1 MAGEIQPIHLSL
13 IDLLNKR
20 LFTIPDYQRSYSWST
35 RQRKD
40 LFDDIEDVW
49 SQDEEDSS
57 HFMATVVCLRVADNV
72 EVGRTDV
79 VTLLDIV
86 DGQQRLTT
94 LIILLNAIR
103 YALDETD
110 DDQKRSRVRLKE
122 LLVKPEGDNLLLLQ
136 TNQDTSFFFQNYM
149 LDGDAP
155 DPSTAETLAD
165 RHLLTAIQECK
176 SFVQDW
182 PEDNRDLLDL
192 VALIQNRLT
201 FILHEIADEK
211 TVYTVFEVLNSRG
224 IEVSWLDRL
233 KSILMGEAFK
243 LKEDVTRENLIKY
256 LHRTWGNIYSILGL
270 RQGLSPEALRFAAT
284 LHLPAKPSKALGEPD
299 SVDELRRVAT
309 DAKSIRRVAA
319 WLLKITQACDAVKSD
334 VRQDAVTQ
342 ITQARLLAVAL
353 HAKKMDDRRRGELL
367 EIWERVSFRIY
378 GLWDKD
384 ARTGVGDYVRLAW
397 EIINENVSTKEIG
410 ARLLAIGSP
419 YPIEGAI
426 KGLRKTNCYSGWTED
441 LRYLLFRYE
450 EHLAKERRKRVDNAQ
465 WELVWS
471 RNASL
476 SIEHVWPQSAAP
488 EDVKHT
494 LGNLML
500 LPPGRNSQLGD
511 QKPRD
516 KAESY
521 RETGFYHA
529 TEVAGMLD
537 SAPWNRKACAQ
548 RERKILE
555 WVSQEWAD

>member
-1 MAGEIQPIHLSL
+1 MAEEIQPRHLSL
-13 IDLLNKR
+13 IDLLDKR
-20 LFTIPDYQRSYSWST
+20 LFTIPDYQRSYSWPT

-40 LFDDIEDVW
+40 LFDDIEAVW
-49 SQDEEDSS
+49 SEVDEDSI
-57 HFMATVVCLRVADNV
+57 HFMATVVCLRHGRERLGTNV
-72 EVGRTDV
+72 MTK
-79 VTLLDIV
+79 LDIV

-110 DDQKRSRVRLKE
+110 DDQKRNAVELKE
-122 LLVKPEGDNLLLLQ
+122 LLVKPVGDNLLLLQ
-136 TNQDTSFFFQNYM
+136 TNQDTSHFFSNYM
-149 LDGDAP
+149 RSGAAP
-155 DPSTAETLAD
+155 DPSTAKTLAD

-176 SFVQDW
+176 RFVQDW
-182 PEDNRDLLDL
+182 SSTDDRDLLEL
-192 VALIQNRLT
+192 AALIKNRLT

-233 KSILMGEAFK
+233 KSILMGEAFN
-243 LKEDVTRENLIKY
+243 LEEDVTRKALIKDLY
-256 LHRTWGNIYSILGL
+256 RIWGDIYSTLGL
-270 RQGLSPEALRFAAT
+270 RQGLSTEALRFAAT
-284 LHLPAKPSKALGEPD
+284 LHLPTKPSKSLGEQD
-299 SVDELRRVAT
+299 AVDELRRVAV
-309 DAKSIRRVAA
+309 DAKSIRKVAE
-319 WLLKITQACDAVKSD
+319 WLLKVTQACDAVKSD
-334 VRQDAVTQ
+334 IRQDAVTQ

-353 HAKKMDDRRRGELL
+353 YAKDMEKRRRRELL
-367 EIWERVSFRIY
+367 GIWEKVSFRIY

-397 EIINENVSTKEIG
+397 EVVNENVPAKEIR
-410 ARLLAIGSP
+410 ARLLAIGSC
-419 YPIEGAI
+419 YPIQGAI
-426 KGLRKTNCYSGWTED
+426 KGLRKTNCYSGWTDD

-450 EHLAKERRKRVDNAQ
+450 EHLAKERQKKVDNVQ

-476 SIEHVWPQSAAP
+476 SIEHIWPQSEAP

-511 QKPRD
+511 QSPSD
-516 KAESY
+516 KASSY

-529 TEVAGMLD
+529 AEVADMLD
-537 SAPWNRKACAQ
+537 GASWGKRACEK
-548 RERKILE
+548 RELQILE
-555 WVSQEWAD
+555 WVKQEWAD

>member
-1 MAGEIQPIHLSL
+1 MAEEIQPKHLSL

-20 LFTIPDYQRSYSWST
+20 LFTIPDYQRSYSWSS

-40 LFDDIEDVW
+40 LFDDIEEVW
-49 SQDEEDSS
+49 AEEDEDSI
-57 HFMATVVCLRVADNV
+57 HFMATVVCLRIDDRVKL
-72 EVGRTDV
+72 GRTDV
-79 VTLLDIV
+79 ATLLDIV

-110 DDQKRSRVRLKE
+110 DDQKRSAVELQE
-122 LLVKPEGDNLLLLQ
+122 LLVKPVGDNLLLLQ
-136 TNQDTSFFFQNYM
+136 TNQDTSRFFSNYM
-149 LDGDAP
+149 RHGAAP
-155 DPSTAETLAD
+155 DPSTAKTLAD
-165 RHLLTAIQECK
+165 RDLLTAIQESK
-176 SFVQDW
+176 NFVRGW
-182 PEDNRDLLDL
+182 SAGNRDLLDL
-192 VALIQNRLT
+192 AALIKNRLT

-224 IEVSWLDRL
+224 IAVSWIDRL

-243 LKEDVTRENLIKY
+243 LEEDVTRKTLIDD
-256 LHRTWGNIYSILGL
+256 LHRIWGEIYSTLGL
-270 RQGLSPEALRFAAT
+270 RQGLSTEALRFAAT
-284 LHLPAKPSKALGEPD
+284 LHLATKPSKPLGEQD

-309 DAKSIRRVAA
+309 DAKSIRKVAE
-319 WLLKITQACDAVKSD
+319 WLLKVTQACHEVKSD

-353 HAKKMDDRRRGELL
+353 HAKDMEERRRRELL
-367 EIWERVSFRIY
+367 AIWEKVSFRIY

-397 EIINENVSTKEIG
+397 EVINEDLSVEETR
-410 ARLLAIGSP
+410 ARILAIGSW
-419 YPIEGAI
+419 YPVQEAI
-426 KGLRKTNCYSGWTED
+426 KGLRKTNCYLGWTDD

-450 EHLAKERRKRVDNAQ
+450 EHLAKERRQKVDNVQ

-471 RNASL
+471 KGASL
-476 SIEHVWPQSAAP
+476 SIEHIWPQSAAP
-488 EDVKHT
+488 EDVMHT

-511 QKPRD
+511 QSPRD
-516 KAESY
+516 KAASY

-529 TEVAGMLD
+529 AEVAGMLD
-537 SAPWNRKACAQ
+537 DAPWSKKACEK
-548 RERKILE
+548 RERKILD